1 MGRGGAGPGRIHK
14 SVPSYGLFQSGNATL
29 EALPVYP
36 DHNAKRRV
44 SLYATGGGINIRLP
58 KVPSGIK

>member
-1 MGRGGAGPGRIHK
+1 MGELEGLDLGRGGAGPGRIHK

-36 DHNAKRRV
+36 DHKPQMRV
-44 SLYATGGGINIRLP
+44 SLYATGA
-58 KVPSGIK
+58 GIKI